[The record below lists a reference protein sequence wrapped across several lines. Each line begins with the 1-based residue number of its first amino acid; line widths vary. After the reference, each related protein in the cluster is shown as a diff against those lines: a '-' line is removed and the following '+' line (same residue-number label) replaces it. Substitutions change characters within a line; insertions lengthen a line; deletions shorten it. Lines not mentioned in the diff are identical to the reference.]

1 MPSLRAY
8 EKFGR
13 FLVDG
18 WMQPDVIRVVRV
30 LSERQRK
37 YSVEGHVVEIG
48 VHHGKLF
55 IPLQLVS
62 SAEAKSLAIDVFDDQ
77 DLNVDQSGHG
87 NHGRFMQN
95 VARWGRPK
103 TLVVRQA
110 DSTTVTPAQ
119 IAEDTGGRIQLFSVD
134 GGHTREI
141 VRSDMALAASSIIRG
156 GVIIADDV
164 FNDQWPGVI
173 QGTLDF
179 LDSTD
184 EVVPFAIGFNKV
196 FFTTSEFAP
205 RYIEALESSAVSER
219 GWDSKHGVFAG
230 HSVFIMFRRRRNIRG
245 LAARIPLARSVYR
258 KLTASG

>member
-1 MPSLRAY
+1 MPSLRTY

-13 FLVDG
+13 FLVNG
-18 WMQPDVIRVVRV
+18 WMQPDVVRV
-30 LSERQRK
+30 LRVLGEHQRSL
-37 YSVEGHVVEIG
+37 SVDGHVVEIG

-55 IPLQLVS
+55 IPLQLIS
-62 SAEAKSLAIDVFDDQ
+62 SPDAKSLAIDVFDEQ

-87 NHGRFMQN
+87 NHGRFVQN
-95 VARWGRPK
+95 VARWGRPEA
-103 TLVVRQA
+103 LVVRQA

-119 IAEDTGGRIQLFSVD
+119 IAEDTGGSARFFSVD

-141 VRSDMALAASSIIRG
+141 VRSDMVLAASSIARG

-179 LDSTD
+179 LEVADD
-184 EVVPFAIGFNKV
+184 VVPFAIGFNKV

-205 RYIEALESSAVSER
+205 RYIRALESSAAGER
-219 GWDSKHGVFAG
+219 GWDSKQSSFAG
-230 HSVFIMFRRRRNIRG
+230 HPVFIMFRRSRNLRG
-245 LAARIPLARSVYR
+245 MAARVPLARSLYR
-258 KLTASG
+258 KFTTSA